1 MPFERAACTF
11 SMMAWNFGS
20 RRIGILN
27 SSLLINFMPVVTF
40 SWRALQGHA
49 FHRIELVGAA
59 MVGAAMGGAAVVG
72 AAGGLGSLALAKA
85 AGGAGGAGGLAA
97 SGGAGAGAGK
107 SSGGSASST

>member
-1 MPFERAACTF
+1 
-11 SMMAWNFGS
+11 MMAWNFGS

-59 MVGAAMGGAAVVG
+59 MVVG
-72 AAGGLGSLALAKA
+72 ALIANKVYLRRQYLARTQDA
-85 AGGAGGAGGLAA
+85 
-97 SGGAGAGAGK
+97 
-107 SSGGSASST
+107 